1 MCSQIRCVAGRKETL
16 MNGIIK
22 FGLVIISLI
31 TVGAGCAAAPQTPW
45 VPSNVRT
52 VEWDVPDQETVGG
65 DGTMWAHVKAHYTMT
80 ITEAESGVYEAER
93 ESVGKFTAIEGATTP
108 SLKDD
113 GHAVFTHTVTGDFT
127 EKWTGGFTAPPS
139 YSTFNSEPTIE
150 SDGAGSSIEALF
162 SGTNGSLDNYPG
174 TLSSDYKRGSQCYC
188 STSVGDG
195 PTGNITSRLQ
205 PVTGGRTIPR
215 TVF

>member
-1 MCSQIRCVAGRKETL
+1 

-22 FGLVIISLI
+22 FGLVNVSLI
-31 TVGAGCAAAPQTPW
+31 MVAAGCAPPSSSESQNPS
-45 VPSNVRT
+45 VPSNVRI
-52 VEWDVPDQETVGG
+52 VEWDVPDQEAVGG
-65 DGTMWAHVKAHYTMT
+65 DGTMWAHVKTHYTMT
-80 ITEAESGVYEAER
+80 ITEAESGVYEAAR
-93 ESVGKFTAIEGATTP
+93 ESVGKFTTIEGATTP

-113 GHAVFTHTVTGDFT
+113 GYAVFTHPVTGDFT

-150 SDGAGSSIEALF
+150 SDGTGSSIEALF

-188 STSVGDG
+188 YTSGVDG
-195 PTGNITSRLQ
+195 PTGNIINKPQ

-215 TVF
+215 TGF